1 MGFQESLADAVRV
14 SVDNFTVPVVSPVG
28 LVLLKLFAWKDRHHV
43 QPRKDAAD
51 IAYVLR
57 HYSTL
62 LTEKVLFDDY
72 FDIVEAS
79 GFDVDLAAGHVLG
92 RKINKLAELD
102 TREYLEQLLH
112 NELSQGTDSRLVR
125 EVAETLAGAEEERAF
140 QLLSSLK
147 MGFDEGAAK

>member
-1 MGFQESLADAVRV
+1 VHI
-14 SVDNFTVPVVSPVG
+14 SVDDFTVPVISPVG
-28 LVLLKLFAWKDRHHV
+28 LVLLKLIAWKERHPV
-43 QPRKDAAD
+43 QPKKDAAD

-62 LTEKVLFDDY
+62 LTEKALFDDY

-79 GFDVDLAAGHVLG
+79 GFAVDLAAGRVLG
-92 RKINKLAELD
+92 GKISKLAAPD
-102 TREYLEQLLH
+102 TRGYVEQLL
-112 NELSQGTDSRLVR
+112 NDELSQDTDSRLVR